1 MSKFV
6 IIVGKT
12 GSGKTTLANHLAENF
27 GYTKVVTCTTRKPRE
42 GEEDGV
48 DYYFLSD
55 EEFADAERSGRFL
68 ETSGYTI
75 NGETTRYGSVKESY
89 LNREDTV
96 VVLDP
101 LGAMTVLK
109 DDEIRKRHP
118 LIVWLDIPDYIAVS
132 RLIDRG
138 DNLDLAA
145 KRFAAD
151 GKNFDIFEKQV
162 RKLKFNTLRIWSA
175 YTVEQ
180 MARSVHTFAGMELL

>member
-1 MSKFV
+1 MSKLV

-12 GSGKTTLANHLAENF
+12 GTGKTTLANHLAENF

-55 EEFADAERSGRFL
+55 EEFADADRSNRFF
-68 ETSGYTI
+68 ETTSYTI
-75 NGETTRYGSVKESY
+75 NGETTRYGSVRESY
-89 LNREDTV
+89 LKKEDTV

-101 LGAMTVLK
+101 LGTLSLLQHN
-109 DDEIRKRHP
+109 EIVKRHP

-138 DNLDLAA
+138 DDLDLAA

-151 GKNFDIFEKQV
+151 NKNFGIFEKQV